1 MIAQVIDITA
11 TQSGT
16 IVVVPRT
23 IMITKHAIASMAINM
38 LTGKNACILMAL
50 VSHILVSKRS
60 LFSLFIS
67 FFVRLKSQTRSS
79 ISDPV
84 LCDFKIFRVEFA
96 ANKAAGVFFCNQCSG
111 SGSGK
116 RIKDNVT
123 GAASGQYARRDKLW
137 REGSKVCL
145 LEWASGYSPNR
156 TLVSSF

>member
-60 LFSLFIS
+60 LFSSFIS
-67 FFVRLKSQTRSS
+67 FFVRLNYSSQNLLPSLSIRSRS
-79 ISDPV
+79 PSS
-84 LCDFKIFRVEFA
+84 
-96 ANKAAGVFFCNQCSG
+96 KA
-111 SGSGK
+111 
-116 RIKDNVT
+116 RITAVAL
-123 GAASGQYARRDKLW
+123 GRL
-137 REGSKVCL
+137 
-145 LEWASGYSPNR
+145 
-156 TLVSSF
+156 